1 MNWTAP
7 TGAASYDI
15 YRNTVN
21 NSATA
26 TEITT
31 PGSQTATS
39 CNDTAVTAGTTYY
52 YWVDATNGGGT
63 GAWSSDASGVCTLV
77 SAPTSVTASVNTYTD
92 GVHLSW
98 TAPTGATGYNVYR
111 NFSNTT
117 TGATE
122 VNASSVTTTTYDDTS
137 AVAGTTYYY
146 WVVATNAA
154 GTSAYS
160 TSQTGE
166 RLTGIPEVEPNNSYT
181 TAQNLGTVAAP
192 NCTLIGGLSSSSDID
207 WYKFVLPA
215 TGDSNSKVQINFTGA
230 SERAAALYTNPA
242 TSGAVASST
251 NATNSASISLSGM
264 AATTYYVRIWGSAAY
279 SYIMI
284 VTPPAPPAAPT
295 GLTAS
300 QNTYDDHVALSWT
313 AATGATGYGV
323 YRSTTNNSAS
333 ATKINSSTVTTTTY
347 SDTTAAAATTYYYWV
362 VGVNAN
368 GNSAFSADAS
378 GSCTLVL
385 APTNVTASNGTYYDH
400 VAISWT
406 ASSGA
411 TAYEVLR
418 NTVNDSSGATQINAS
433 DITTTSY
440 NDTTATAEA
449 DYYYWVEAKNSAG
462 TSAVSTDALGVRAAL
477 TAPTGLT
484 ASTTY
489 ADGVHLSLDG
499 HQRRDRLRGLPQHYQ
514 RFRHRHADQRRRRD
528 RHDLHRLHR
537 DGRDDLLL
545 LGDGQELRRHQRL
558 QYGRLGFLRD
568 PQRTHRRNGQQ
579 RHVHQPDPG
588 DLDRHH
594 RSGGIQRLP
603 QRHQQLRRSNSD
615 QRLHRDDHHLQRHQ
629 RRQTRPITTGS
640 RRPTA
645 SVPVRTAAAPP
656 APSPWWPRRRAC
668 RPAITPPPARSRS
681 PGPPR
686 PARRAITSTAT
697 PATPPPAPRKST
709 PLGHNYHLQRHDGG
723 GRHDL
728 LLLRCRH
735 QHRRHQRLHLG
746 HRRAPQPPSS
756 KCGPTTPTPPPR
768 TSARWRA

>member
-39 CNDTAVTAGTTYY
+39 YNDTAVTAGTTYY

-63 GAWSSDASGVCTLV
+63 GALSSDASGVCTLV

-117 TGATE
+117 TGTTE

-230 SERAAALYTNPA
+230 SGALQAALYTNPA

-251 NATNSASISLSGM
+251 NATNSALISLSGM

-284 VTPPAPPAAPT
+284 VTPPAP
-295 GLTAS
+295 
-300 QNTYDDHVALSWT
+300 
-313 AATGATGYGV
+313 
-323 YRSTTNNSAS
+323 
-333 ATKINSSTVTTTTY
+333 
-347 SDTTAAAATTYYYWV
+347 
-362 VGVNAN
+362 
-368 GNSAFSADAS
+368 
-378 GSCTLVL
+378 
-385 APTNVTASNGTYYDH
+385 
-400 VAISWT
+400 
-406 ASSGA
+406 
-411 TAYEVLR
+411 
-418 NTVNDSSGATQINAS
+418 
-433 DITTTSY
+433 
-440 NDTTATAEA
+440 
-449 DYYYWVEAKNSAG
+449 
-462 TSAVSTDALGVRAAL
+462 
-477 TAPTGLT
+477 
-484 ASTTY
+484 
-489 ADGVHLSLDG
+489 
-499 HQRRDRLRGLPQHYQ
+499 
-514 RFRHRHADQRRRRD
+514 
-528 RHDLHRLHR
+528 
-537 DGRDDLLL
+537 
-545 LGDGQELRRHQRL
+545 
-558 QYGRLGFLRD
+558 
-568 PQRTHRRNGQQ
+568 
-579 RHVHQPDPG
+579 
-588 DLDRHH
+588 
-594 RSGGIQRLP
+594 
-603 QRHQQLRRSNSD
+603 
-615 QRLHRDDHHLQRHQ
+615 
-629 RRQTRPITTGS
+629 RP
-640 RRPTA
+640 
-645 SVPVRTAAAPP
+645 
-656 APSPWWPRRRAC
+656 PRRA
-668 RPAITPPPARSRS
+668 
-681 PGPPR
+681 
-686 PARRAITSTAT
+686 
-697 PATPPPAPRKST
+697 
-709 PLGHNYHLQRHDGG
+709 
-723 GRHDL
+723 
-728 LLLRCRH
+728 
-735 QHRRHQRLHLG
+735 
-746 HRRAPQPPSS
+746 
-756 KCGPTTPTPPPR
+756 
-768 TSARWRA
+768 